1 MYLRCSVIT
10 KGRQYFEE
18 TLKNPHL
25 MIKDY
30 TFEALLSIASE
41 GYRRRTGKKF
51 EYTTDFDYET
61 YSNIEGWN

>member
-1 MYLRCSVIT
+1 
-10 KGRQYFEE
+10 
-18 TLKNPHL
+18 

-61 YSNIEGWN
+61 YSNIEGWK